1 MFLLHG
7 RDWSGPSADPERLF
21 ILTRA
26 LLDRT
31 DWRGEGE
38 KLRLVSFVPE
48 LQRGSRSLPRRF
60 QLAARIYQ
68 HANLHIRH
76 GSHCL
81 APRQVVEEDEE
92 EEEQGG
98 EGGDGSHEGARFR
111 GDERRVTPGVK
122 GTDGMWLSTFW
133 GTCTLHEYFHF
144 RQRHISITLHFE
156 GKSNVLLCNIYV
168 INFS

>member
-7 RDWSGPSADPERLF
+7 RDSSGPSADPERLF

-81 APRQVVEEDEE
+81 APRQVVEEEE
-92 EEEQGG
+92 EEEKEQE
-98 EGGDGSHEGARFR
+98 EGGDGSHEGAQFR
-111 GDERRVTPGVK
+111 GMNTA
-122 GTDGMWLSTFW
+122 WLLEW
-133 GTCTLHEYFHF
+133 
-144 RQRHISITLHFE
+144 
-156 GKSNVLLCNIYV
+156 KSLMECN
-168 INFS
+168 